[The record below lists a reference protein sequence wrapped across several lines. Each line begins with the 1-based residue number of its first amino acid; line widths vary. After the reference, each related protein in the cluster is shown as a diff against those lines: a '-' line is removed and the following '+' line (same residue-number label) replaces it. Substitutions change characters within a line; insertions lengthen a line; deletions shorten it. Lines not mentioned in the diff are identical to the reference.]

1 MSGEPLTNELIYKLT
16 DEQRA
21 ILSELADIAA
31 RELNLRQEIEEVTQQ
46 VKESR
51 EVIGFEQKKDQP
63 EILAEDP
70 EVDVLITSKP
80 RYKIENVRDQICRI
94 LNRAID
100 LGLGNLAII
109 QRQCKNYGCSLEPS
123 KIQKNKTS

>member
-1 MSGEPLTNELIYKLT
+1 MAGEQLTNDLIYKLT

-31 RELNLRQEIEEVTQQ
+31 KELNLTQEINEVTQQ
-46 VKESR
+46 VRESHK
-51 EVIGFEQKKDQP
+51 VMGFEPKKAQP
-63 EILAEDP
+63 ESLAEDP

-80 RYKIENVRDQICRI
+80 RYKIEDVREQIRRT
-94 LNRAID
+94 LQKAVE

-109 QRQCKNYGCSLEPS
+109 QRQCKNYGVPLDPS
-123 KIQKNKTS
+123 KTSKK

>member
-1 MSGEPLTNELIYKLT
+1 MPGEPLTNELIYKLT

-21 ILSELADIAA
+21 ILSELAEIAA
-31 RELNLRQEIEEVTQQ
+31 RELALTQQ
-46 VKESR
+46 IN
-51 EVIGFEQKKDQP
+51 EVAQQVRQTHQALGFEPQSSQP
-63 EILAEDP
+63 RNLAEDP
-70 EVDVLITSKP
+70 EVEVLITSKP
-80 RYKIENVRDQICRI
+80 RYDFESVREQIRRT
-94 LNRAID
+94 LNRAVE